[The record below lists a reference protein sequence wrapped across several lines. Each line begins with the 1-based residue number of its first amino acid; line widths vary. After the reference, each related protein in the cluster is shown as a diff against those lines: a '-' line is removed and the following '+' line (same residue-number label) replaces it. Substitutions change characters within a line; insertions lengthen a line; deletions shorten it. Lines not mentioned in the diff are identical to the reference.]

1 MSLQRRFSLQF
12 GLTAGA
18 GVAAALAAALAVF
31 GMRVDDMSSGLRGNI
46 EEAVE
51 RQLRRDGEAVLDRV
65 ADEMKEA
72 LLDYDAETLGRL
84 SRASVG
90 GTFATAVRVY
100 DNHGRALAD
109 SGGGATGVA
118 NAAPAALRNLTRAS
132 GVQRWS
138 EGDQLV
144 AGKAVCIRETCIGAV
159 SVAVDGS
166 DVARERAALDQEMA
180 AAQSDFF
187 RQALIMGLIA
197 LAAISLFA
205 AGVGFLLG
213 KRLTQSLSAA
223 IRGLEQLAS
232 GATDVKIDSR
242 DSQLQE
248 LSQAV
253 ETLAEKLGAA
263 KPGADPII
271 DGLTDG
277 LFVATPQGAFTV
289 ANPALHTLL
298 GVDSPA
304 LLSADAF
311 ATFGLPPAPDAAGFA
326 ASVAAVSRV
335 TLPDGA
341 LQPVMISARVAGTPP
356 DEKVIGVVRDASAL
370 LRAEE
375 ELRAAQL
382 RAEAADR
389 AKAQFL
395 SVMSHELRTPLNGV
409 LGGAAVLAG
418 TELNPSQKNF
428 VGIVQ
433 NSGRALLQMISD
445 MLDLSKAEAGEA
457 AVEHAP
463 VDLDA
468 VAHEIAASVADA
480 AAAKGLELQV
490 RVQPGA
496 PVVLSDHDKLL
507 QIGQNL
513 ADNAVKFT
521 DSGRV
526 SIDLTH
532 ATQDGEA
539 QIALSVE
546 DTGVGIAPEAQET
559 IFDNF
564 TQADSSERRSHPGA
578 GLGLALTKKLAETMG
593 GDVSVDS
600 KPGEGST
607 FKVSL
612 SAEVDPGNAQ
622 GLPRL
627 PAVRALVIAPSAH
640 ERETLAEQLA
650 FAGADAT
657 VAASAAEAAALMQ
670 AARDSGA
677 PFAMVTHPADL
688 AALSESGLAAIL
700 RPENPEFAVA
710 SVVCGPEQPDALALP
725 PYAQRVGRTPT
736 AASLLSAAQE
746 ALSAAARHA
755 PAAQDAAADAKPK
768 AAAQAPDAAPPAQIG
783 PKDELSVLLAEDNE
797 VNRIVLSAYLRK
809 AGFTCHSA
817 PNGFEAVKLYKETH
831 PKLVLMAAAMPV
843 MNGVDATRAIRRYE
857 DDANLTAA
865 PIIGLIPGDREGDRE
880 ICAAAGMN
888 DHLVK
893 PVKMDQLGAKL
904 DRWTV
909 LFGHGEDRA
918 EAS

>member
-18 GVAAALAAALAVF
+18 GVAAALAAALTVF
-31 GMRVDDMSSGLRGNI
+31 GMRVDDMSAGLRGNI
-46 EEAVE
+46 EGAVE

-84 SRASVG
+84 ARASAG
-90 GTFATAVRVY
+90 GTFATAIKVY
-100 DNHGRALAD
+100 DTHGRALAD
-109 SGGGATGVA
+109 SAGGATGVA
-118 NAAPAALRNLTRAS
+118 NAAPGPLRAITRAS

-144 AGKAVCIRETCIGAV
+144 AGKAVCIRETCIGAI

-166 DVARERAALDQEMA
+166 AVARERAALDSDMDA
-180 AAQSDFF
+180 ARSDFF

-197 LAAISLFA
+197 LAVISLFA

-242 DSQLQE
+242 DDQLQE

-253 ETLAEKLGAA
+253 EALAEKLGAA
-263 KPGADPII
+263 RADSDPII
-271 DGLTDG
+271 DGLADG
-277 LFVATPQGAFTV
+277 LFVATPQGAFTI

-298 GVDSPA
+298 GVKPPA
-304 LLSADAF
+304 LLGADAF
-311 ATFGLPPAPDAAGFA
+311 AAFGVPPAPDAQAFA
-326 ASVAAVSRV
+326 AAVGAVSRV

-341 LQPVMISARVAGTPP
+341 RQPVMVSARVAGSPP
-356 DEKVIGVVRDASAL
+356 DEKVIGVVRDMTEL

-375 ELRAAQL
+375 ELRAATL

-418 TELNPSQKNF
+418 TELNPSQQNF

-433 NSGRALLQMISD
+433 KSGRALLQMISD
-445 MLDLSKAEAGEA
+445 VLDLSKAEAGETV
-457 AVEHAP
+457 VERAP
-463 VDLDA
+463 VNLDT

-496 PVVLSDHDKLL
+496 PVVLSDHDKLF

-521 DSGRV
+521 ERGRV
-526 SIDLTH
+526 GIAITH
-532 ATQDGEA
+532 QQRDGEA
-539 QIALSVE
+539 EITLTVE
-546 DTGVGIAPEAQET
+546 DTGIGIAPGQQET

-564 TQADSSERRSHPGA
+564 TQADSSARRSQGGA
-578 GLGLALTKKLAETMG
+578 GLGLAITKKLTETMG
-593 GDVSVDS
+593 GAVSVDS
-600 KPGEGST
+600 KPGEGAT

-612 SAEVDPGNAQ
+612 SAEIDAAATADQ
-622 GLPRL
+622 PRL
-627 PAVRALVIAPSAH
+627 PAVRALVIAPGAH

-650 FAGADAT
+650 HAGADAT
-657 VAASAAEAAALMQ
+657 VAASAEEAAALMQ

-688 AALSESGLAAIL
+688 PGLTESGLEAIL
-700 RPENPEFAVA
+700 RPENPAFAVA

-725 PYAQRVGRTPT
+725 PYVQPVERTPN
-736 AASLLSAAQE
+736 AATLLRAAQT
-746 ALSAAARHA
+746 ALAAAARHA
-755 PAAQDAAADAKPK
+755 PAPEAAPVAAPK
-768 AAAQAPDAAPPAQIG
+768 AAAQAPEAAPAAKLG
-783 PKDELSVLLAEDNE
+783 PDDAHIVLLAEDNE

-809 AGFTCHSA
+809 AGFTCHTA

-831 PKLVLMAAAMPV
+831 PKLVLMAATMPV
-843 MNGVDATRAIRRYE
+843 MNGVDAARAIRRYE
-857 DDANLTAA
+857 EDANLTAA

-909 LFGHGEDRA
+909 LFGHGENRA
-918 EAS
+918 AAS